1 VKRTKSLVY
10 LGIFTALS
18 IILTRLASIRIPIG
32 GVEAIRIGFGQ
43 LPVIMAGIYLGA
55 GAGALVGGL
64 ADVLGFFLNPM
75 GPYLPHF
82 TLTAILHGLL
92 PGLIFHY
99 NSRSLRKRIFWSITI
114 PQVTIGV
121 FLTSYFLHS
130 IFGIPW
136 NILLL
141 PRLISAPIQISI
153 YFYLLLV
160 LSQSSVLSFAYLQNS
175 HR

>member
-1 VKRTKSLVY
+1 MKRTKTLVY
-10 LGIFTALS
+10 LSVFTTLS
-18 IILTRLASIRIPIG
+18 IILTRLASIHILIG

-43 LPVIMAGIYLGA
+43 LPVIMAGIYFGPGA
-55 GAGALVGGL
+55 GAVVGGL
-64 ADVLGFFLNPM
+64 ADFLGFFLNPM

-99 NSRSLRKRIFWSITI
+99 SSQPLRKRMFWSITI
-114 PQVTIGV
+114 PQVIVGI

-130 IFGIPW
+130 VFGIPW

-141 PRLISAPIQISI
+141 PRLISTPVQIFV
-153 YFYLLLV
+153 YFYLLLLMSRTPI
-160 LSQSSVLSFAYLQNS
+160 LSLTSFPNS
-175 HR
+175 HL